1 MTVRF
6 EDRGL
11 EEADADPSKLAG
23 VSKAIDKKFRDRM
36 RTIRDAPDERDFY
49 ALKSLHFEKLKDNEG
64 QERSMKLNDQWRLI
78 VRLEGEA
85 PHKTVVIVA
94 IKDYH

>member
-1 MTVRF
+1 MKVRF

-11 EEADADPSKLAG
+11 EEAEGDASKQAG

-36 RTIRDAPDERDFY
+36 RLIRDAADERDFY

-64 QERSMKLNDQWRLI
+64 HERSMKLNDQWRLI

-85 PHKTVVIVA
+85 PGKTVVIVG